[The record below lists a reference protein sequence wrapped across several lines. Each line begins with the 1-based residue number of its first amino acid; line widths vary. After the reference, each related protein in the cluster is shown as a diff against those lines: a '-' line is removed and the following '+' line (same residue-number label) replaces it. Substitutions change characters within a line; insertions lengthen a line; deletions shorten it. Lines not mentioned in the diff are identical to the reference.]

1 MIADACGSSR
11 RDWPV
16 VGSGASPSAM
26 SASVASIMKSPTRV
40 RSADDARGGSDGV
53 RVGASIVSRR
63 RRSVTRNPSSD
74 GDVIGRSLA
83 HAKTLAV

>member
-1 MIADACGSSR
+1 
-11 RDWPV
+11 
-16 VGSGASPSAM
+16 
-26 SASVASIMKSPTRV
+26 
-40 RSADDARGGSDGV
+40 
-53 RVGASIVSRR
+53 VSRR